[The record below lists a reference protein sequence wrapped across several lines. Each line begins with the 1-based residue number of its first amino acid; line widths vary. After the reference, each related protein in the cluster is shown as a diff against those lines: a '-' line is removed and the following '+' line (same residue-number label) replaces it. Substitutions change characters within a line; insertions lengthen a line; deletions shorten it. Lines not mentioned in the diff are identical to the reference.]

1 MAEIIIPV
9 VALAGAAVLSSMD
22 KKKQQNNNIN
32 SYNNFINQNKSH
44 DINNA
49 DKLQSANTIFRNPLE
64 GTSIEGFSGINSSNS
79 DNCKE
84 YPKPRNIK
92 EFDKV
97 DPIDNTQQLTGRS
110 DNGFISLTGDKVHLS
125 DLKHKNMQH
134 FYKSKNQG
142 PNPNNAIDAILDNM
156 QGSGTQHFKKDE
168 IAPLFRPEEN
178 MSWNNGTPN
187 NTDFFQSRMNAPMS
201 MNNVTLWD
209 QKMVGPGLNLGYS
222 TDGTGGFN
230 SGLNGRD
237 LHLPRT
243 VNELRADNNQR
254 ETFEFTGPQ
263 GPAQSDVKNPGFLGR
278 VEKKLPDPTFT
289 VGPDRWFTTTG
300 SEIRPTNRSEIQISE
315 ENRGL
320 KATDYFGGG
329 NNQGVESTY
338 AQPNFRETNRQQ
350 LNSLPISNVNAGD
363 RFEPA
368 KNNFGVDGFK
378 VMANNRCTT
387 QHTIPVGGISGV
399 VNSIMAPINDMLRP
413 SRKENVVGNI
423 RIMGSINNKEGQGG
437 YVMDK
442 NNRTRTTIRDMTG
455 NRIGLNHLNVQNQ
468 STDGYISSNMVPIE
482 NQRDTTSVSY
492 SGGGNSQT
500 SAMRNID
507 VKQLRVNN
515 NNKSFKS
522 RPNVGNNTQFLGSI
536 NAQTCRDENIHNNN
550 RMWVPSNMPASIP
563 SVNTMG
569 NTQPLSFTQSESR
582 DNRLDDSL
590 LTAFKNNPYTQS
602 LNSVVQNIQR

>member
-413 SRKENVVGNI
+413 SRKENFVGNI